1 MIGGVR
7 PTDRRR
13 DTAAL
18 ILLLAGAALIVTAHI
33 GMHQLSQGNVTLGK
47 GEWQMA
53 RYQRYDRMSTL
64 GGGTV
69 VAGILIGVWSMSRY
83 LFYRRAARNAEKDRS

>member
-1 MIGGVR
+1 VIGGVR

-18 ILLLAGAALIVTAHI
+18 ILLLVGAALVVTAHI
-33 GMHQLSQGNVTLGK
+33 GMQQLSQGNVTLAK
-47 GEWQMA
+47 GEWQMN
-53 RYQRYDRMSTL
+53 RYNRYDRMSTL

-69 VAGILIGVWSMSRY
+69 IAGILIGVWSMSRY
-83 LFYRRAARNAEKDRS
+83 LFYRRAARNAEKNRP